1 MPARNPLFQLTI
13 TSPPSILMDFLFA
26 AIALLLVY
34 VAFLV
39 WFFGGRKPRD
49 R

>member
-1 MPARNPLFQLTI
+1 
-13 TSPPSILMDFLFA
+13 MDFLFA

-39 WFFGGRKPRD
+39 WFFGGLKSRNR
-49 R
+49 

>member
-1 MPARNPLFQLTI
+1 
-13 TSPPSILMDFLFA
+13 MDFLFA

-34 VAFLV
+34 VAFLI
-39 WFFGGRKPRD
+39 WFFGGRLPHD

>member
-1 MPARNPLFQLTI
+1 
-13 TSPPSILMDFLFA
+13 MDFLFA

-34 VAFLV
+34 VAFLI
-39 WFFGGRKPRD
+39 WFFGRRLPQD